1 MQAQEDLIR
10 FKTDA
15 WKGTGMVANYAQRM
29 HDNRGTNRLKNA
41 VEVALCREN
50 VTGREILDVG
60 IGTGRG
66 SLPLAREGYRVTGL
80 DVSQAMLDQCR
91 REAGE
96 TSIELVQGDLTA
108 LPFGDESFDSLISL
122 NVAVHFPNWREALR
136 DWARVVRPDGRLV
149 FDVHSSDHLQS
160 VARAR
165 GCAPEDL
172 LSAGQRNDP
181 SQFMLRIGAQDVA
194 DAASQLGLSI
204 VTIIPYA
211 AVLGGGNINYWLW
224 DSRLDGSLGD
234 RALSW
239 MAVDEKLFEFG
250 EFLEREL
257 FAFLSTAATGRFMV
271 VLQKTPDPSRN
282 RELANTYMQINSA
295 FEDGVSSTALADN
308 GFDGARCRESALAY
322 LEHPQN
328 ETLLAMLLSGSL
340 GRRLAPLF
348 GELLGEET
356 ARRVLRANERQR
368 IDTEIYEFVTGWA
381 RARTDAA
388 FLEYKGVDLSS
399 VLAYDLMKDLLRS
412 EFFESGDRK

>member
-66 SLPLAREGYRVTGL
+66 SLPLAREGYRVTGV

-91 REAGE
+91 REAA
-96 TSIELVQGDLTA
+96 TTPIRLVQGDLAA
-108 LPFGDESFDSLISL
+108 LPFENEQFDSLISL
-122 NVAVHFPNWREALR
+122 NVAVHFPNWRDALR
-136 DWARVVRPDGRLV
+136 DWARVVRPGGRLV

-181 SQFMLRIGAQDVA
+181 SQFMLRISAQDVA
-194 DAASQLGLSI
+194 AAASELGLSI
-204 VTIIPYA
+204 VSIVPYA

-224 DSRLDGSLGD
+224 DSRLGGYLGD

-239 MAVDEKLFEFG
+239 MAIDEKLFEFG

-257 FAFLSTAATGRFMV
+257 FAFLSTASTGRFMI
-271 VLQKTPDPSRN
+271 VLQKTADPSRN
-282 RELANTYMQINSA
+282 RMLAEKYEQINSA
-295 FEDGVSSTALADN
+295 FDEGVSAEALAHN
-308 GFDGARCRESALAY
+308 GFNLARCRESAAGY

-328 ETLLAMLLSGSL
+328 ETLLSMLLSGSL

-348 GELLGEET
+348 QELLGEE
-356 ARRVLRANERQR
+356 AALRVLSANERQQ
-368 IDTEIYEFVTGWA
+368 IDTDIYEFVTGWA
-381 RARTDAA
+381 HARMDAA
-388 FLEYKGVDLSS
+388 FLEYKGVDLSA
-399 VLAYDLMKDLLRS
+399 VLAYDMMKDLLRS
-412 EFFESGDRK
+412 EFFERGERK